1 SMRSQ
6 TEPERYFIS
15 RSLAPELVTE
25 ADILEFDLESQP
37 VDQRGRSM
45 YLERYIHGEIYK
57 ARPDVMAVVH
67 NHSPSVIPF
76 GVANVPMRP
85 LFNTAAFVG
94 KGVPVF
100 EVRDFQPSGD
110 VIIKTPHLGASLAR
124 VLGAHPAA
132 LMRGHGAV
140 VVGVSVPE
148 AVIRS
153 VYLELSAKLQAQSLA
168 LAGPQGA
175 ITYFDEIEVAE
186 TCGRQD
192 SARTWER
199 TWQLWRTKALAEI
212 ENGSPT
218 EVPSSGGRIRRL
230 WKQYACGCGRA

>member
-1 SMRSQ
+1 
-6 TEPERYFIS
+6 
-15 RSLAPELVTE
+15 
-25 ADILEFDLESQP
+25 
-37 VDQRGRSM
+37 M

-57 ARPDVMAVVH
+57 ARPDVGAVVH

-76 GVANVPMRP
+76 GVTNVPMRP

-94 KGVPVF
+94 HGVPIY

-110 VIIKTPHLGASLAR
+110 VIIKTPHLGSSLAQ
-124 VLGAHPAA
+124 VLGGHPAA

-153 VYLELSAKLQAQSLA
+153 VYLELSAKLQAQALA
-168 LAGPQGA
+168 LAGPAGE
-175 ITYFDEIEVAE
+175 IVYFDEGEVRE
-186 TCGRQD
+186 TCARQD

-199 TWQLWRTKALAEI
+199 TWQLWRTKALAEL
-212 ENGSPT
+212 ERGSDGAPSLRDRLGRFRRGCLCGRPT
-218 EVPSSGGRIRRL
+218 PRRRL
-230 WKQYACGCGRA
+230 